1 MINRE
6 LIEVF
11 SEIAREKNVERSELG
26 SILEQLFMYII
37 EKERGDNSNCSVIVN
52 IDKGEIEIYAEK
64 EIVKDL
70 EDPVLE
76 ISLNDAN
83 KAMPDENF
91 EVGDAFV
98 EVIDPTIFGRRM
110 INTAKQFF
118 SQRLQDV
125 EKHYIYEDYSQRIGE
140 IVIGVVHQV
149 QRDNVFINI
158 EQAELRLPKNEQ
170 IQSERYRRGDTIRS
184 VVKSV
189 EVNPRGPEII
199 VSRSDNHFLYKLF
212 EMEVPEIDDG
222 IIEIL
227 AIARHP
233 GERAKIIVKSQD
245 RRIDPVGACVGMRGS
260 RIQAIVRELSNEKI
274 DIINHSEQPEILI
287 SRALSPAK
295 PLDLYIDDERKYCVA
310 LFQDDELEFAIGR
323 GGVNINLASR
333 VTDFKIDAFG
343 KKQYERQ
350 QQDQATSLS
359 EIPDFDESLV
369 SPLLEAGFNVV
380 SELLNADEESLLE
393 IDAMDDE
400 KLEQCYLVVQSFIE
414 RVEEEVE
421 SEEDELNLDEIMDEV
436 NTATEAEVEAMKED
450 SEVSEEN
457 DSSETTSNE
466 EETDTDKE
474 LIDQDSD
481 DENIEETVEDEVV
494 ENDEDSDDKED
505 ANEEKAK
512 EVEEA

>member
-52 IDKGEIEIYAEK
+52 LDKGEIEIYAEK
-64 EIVKDL
+64 EIVEEI

-76 ISLNDAN
+76 ILLEEAN
-83 KAMPDENF
+83 NAMPEEKF
-91 EVGDAFV
+91 EVGDIFV
-98 EVIDPTIFGRRM
+98 EVIDPRIFGRRM

-118 SQRLQDV
+118 NQRLQDV

-149 QRDNVFINI
+149 QRDNIFINI
-158 EQAELRLPKNEQ
+158 EQAELRLPKKEQ
-170 IQSERYRRGDTIRS
+170 IHSERYRRGDSIRTI
-184 VVKSV
+184 VKSV

-199 VSRSDNHFLYKLF
+199 VSRSDNHFLYKMF
-212 EMEVPEIDDG
+212 EMEVPEIEDG

-274 DIINHSEQPEILI
+274 DIINNSEQSEILI
-287 SRALSPAK
+287 SRALSPSK
-295 PLDLYIDDERKYCVA
+295 PIDLYIDDERKYCVA
-310 LFQDDELEFAIGR
+310 LFNDDELEFAIGR

-333 VTDFKIDAFG
+333 VTGFRIDAFG

-350 QQDQATSLS
+350 KKDQATLLKIVPEFPDELVASLADNN
-359 EIPDFDESLV
+359 IK
-369 SPLLEAGFNVV
+369 VV
-380 SELLNADEESLLE
+380 SDLLNADEEQLLT
-393 IDAMDDE
+393 IDGFNDE
-400 KLEQCYLVVQSFIE
+400 NLEKCYLIIQNYIE
-414 RVEEEVE
+414 R
-421 SEEDELNLDEIMDEV
+421 
-436 NTATEAEVEAMKED
+436 TE
-450 SEVSEEN
+450 
-457 DSSETTSNE
+457 E
-466 EETDTDKE
+466 EETEEEEDIELKE
-474 LIDQDSD
+474 ILKKVD
-481 DENIEETVEDEVV
+481 DASKSEVIEETEKQKNKKEAKSTEDEVEETVDTKDDDKTEIETNIENDEKVEDEV
-494 ENDEDSDDKED
+494 ENIIETEKVKE
-505 ANEEKAK
+505 AG
-512 EVEEA
+512 